1 MQLLRKRCEQTGT
14 TARRMPEG
22 VARSAWKFA
31 LIPALLLLA
40 AVPAMAQGEGANK
53 IDSGDTS
60 WMLTSTALVLIMTP
74 GLACFY
80 AGMVRSKNVLS
91 VMMQSFVACGLVT
104 IQWMLFG
111 YSLAFGP
118 DHNGLIGDF
127 SWIFL
132 RHVSQY
138 QSDPDYSAT
147 VPHQIYCMFQLMFAI
162 ITPALISGAIVE
174 RMKFS
179 AYVLFMFLWATFV
192 YDPLAHWVWGH
203 NGWLGAKALAL
214 DFAGGTVVHMSSG
227 WSAMTLAII
236 LGRRKRS
243 AGGEEMRPH
252 NLPLTMIGTALLWFG
267 WFGFNAGSAV
277 NAGSAIH
284 PSTVPNAT
292 AAFTAT
298 HVATGTAAFTWMCL
312 DWIFYKKPTAL
323 GFCSGAVA
331 GLVAITPACG
341 FVDPVGALW
350 IGILVSCICFAAI
363 RIKNI
368 IKADDALDVFG
379 VHGIGGMWGSLA
391 TGLFA
396 TVTVNATAHNG
407 LLMGGSFTTSILPQ
421 LKDIGATIAISVIG
435 TIIIAKVV
443 GLLCG
448 GLRASDEEEDNG
460 LDVTDHGEVGYS
472 AESGGALLTPSF
484 AGAGVE

>member
-1 MQLLRKRCEQTGT
+1 
-14 TARRMPEG
+14 
-22 VARSAWKFA
+22 VSALKKLAKWG
-31 LIPALLLLA
+31 LIPVLLALA
-40 AVPAMAQGEGANK
+40 AVPALADGSGGNTG
-53 IDSGDTS
+53 IDTGDTS

-91 VMMQSFVACGLVT
+91 VLMQSFVACGLIT

-118 DHNGLIGDF
+118 DVAGKGIIGSLD
-127 SWIFL
+127 WMFL
-132 RHVSQY
+132 HHVSAY
-138 QSDPDYSAT
+138 MPDTDYAPT
-147 VPHQIYCMFQLMFAI
+147 IPHQVYCMFQLMFAI

-179 AYVLFMFLWATFV
+179 AYVLFMLLWATFV

-203 NGWLGAKALAL
+203 NGWLGAKMTSL

-252 NLPLTMIGTALLWFG
+252 NLPLTVIGTALLWFG

-277 NAGSAIH
+277 KAGVPIHASTWPSA
-284 PSTVPNAT
+284 A

-298 HVATGTAAFTWMCL
+298 HIATGTAAFTWMCL
-312 DWIFYKKPTAL
+312 DWLFYKKPTAL

-341 FVDPVGALW
+341 FVNPVGGLW

-363 RIKNI
+363 RIKKLIN
-368 IKADDALDVFG
+368 ADDALDVFG
-379 VHGIGGMWGSLA
+379 VHGVGGMWGSIA

-396 TVTVNATAHNG
+396 TTTVNGIAHNG
-407 LLMGGSFTTSILPQ
+407 LLMGGSWSVSIVPQ
-421 LKDIGATIAISVIG
+421 LWDIGSTIVLS
-435 TIIIAKVV
+435 VV
-443 GLLCG
+443 GTFILAKIVGLICG

-472 AESGGALLTPSF
+472 AESGGGALLSPSF
-484 AGAGVE
+484 ATGVE